1 MGQGGILSEE
11 AILRLMYLAALSDG
25 ELCDIELKSIE
36 TKLVTYPLLRN
47 ITTNKSRKIISDL
60 LGTLQNRSTK
70 DILKEIN
77 EIIPDKLKKTA
88 YAFALEV
95 CAKDLVLHKNEINFL
110 NDLAKIFNIDN
121 ETAEALRK
129 SIDVRYFAPL
139 D

>member
-25 ELCDIELKSIE
+25 ELCDIELNSIK

-47 ITTNKSRKIISDL
+47 ISTNQRNKILSDL
-60 LGTLQNRSTK
+60 LGTLQDRTTK
-70 DILKEIN
+70 DILKELK
-77 EIIPDKLKKTA
+77 EKIPDKLKETA

-95 CAKDLVLHKNEINFL
+95 CAKDLVLHKDEISFL
-110 NDLAKIFNIDN
+110 KYLAKLFNIDN
-121 ETAEALRK
+121 ETADALRK
-129 SIDVRYFAPL
+129 SINVRYFAPL